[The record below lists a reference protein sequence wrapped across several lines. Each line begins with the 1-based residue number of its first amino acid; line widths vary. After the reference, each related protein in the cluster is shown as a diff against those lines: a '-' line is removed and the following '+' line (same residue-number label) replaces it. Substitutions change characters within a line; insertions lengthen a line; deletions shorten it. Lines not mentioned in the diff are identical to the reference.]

1 MGGEF
6 EFRFNTQ
13 ILVKLLLTK
22 IVIQHFQ
29 EAVPRLQSNAFKII
43 FPNSIKLA
51 ILWYFYETRR
61 KNLPTFHLFIR
72 NPSSRPTRII
82 IVLAHNIYSLRLD
95 VSLHPDMLSW
105 FLASPS
111 LFLLVKDTCLATR
124 RQMPFY
130 SLELDRPGLEPT
142 IYYARGESASNYIT
156 DTVIQRHVLYLYC
169 YVKVM
174 IDKYDFDFHV
184 SWPININKAIR
195 VEIAF
200 FCITHTLWTTWL
212 STNLNVKL
220 NNAILFWSKMYGNIR
235 TENTKD
241 CFK

>member
-1 MGGEF
+1 M
-6 EFRFNTQ
+6 
-13 ILVKLLLTK
+13 
-22 IVIQHFQ
+22 
-29 EAVPRLQSNAFKII
+29 I
-43 FPNSIKLA
+43 FLRD
-51 ILWYFYETRR
+51 ETRR